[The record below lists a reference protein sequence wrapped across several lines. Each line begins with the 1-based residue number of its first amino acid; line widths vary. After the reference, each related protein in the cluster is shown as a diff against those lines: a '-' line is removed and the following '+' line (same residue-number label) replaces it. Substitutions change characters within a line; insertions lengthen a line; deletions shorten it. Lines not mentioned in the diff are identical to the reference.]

1 VNLKFRLPQE
11 ESSLRADARRNR
23 ERIVQA
29 ALELLAERGER
40 ASMEEIARAAGLGVG
55 TLYRHFRDRRALLE
69 HIATNALH
77 QLMAF
82 SEAAAARDIP
92 RWNALR
98 LIVEHCVRLPLAL
111 INTMPDGTP
120 KNPERANLAR
130 AHKVLL
136 ERIVKEARDEGSLRR
151 DIPPRE
157 VVDVL
162 QTIVCRP
169 GARADDYLIT
179 VMLDGLKA

>member
-1 VNLKFRLPQE
+1 
-11 ESSLRADARRNR
+11 
-23 ERIVQA
+23 
-29 ALELLAERGER
+29 
-40 ASMEEIARAAGLGVG
+40 MEEIARAAGLGVG
-55 TLYRHFRDRRALLE
+55 TLYRHFPDRRALLE
-69 HIATNALH
+69 HIATDALH

-82 SEAAAARDIP
+82 GKGAAGRDIP
-92 RWNALR
+92 RWNALL
-98 LIVEHCVRLPLAL
+98 LIVDHCVGLPLAL
-111 INTMPDGTP
+111 INTLPDGTP

-136 ERIVKEARDEGSLRR
+136 ERIVKEAQDEGTLRR

-162 QTIVCRP
+162 HAIVCRP
-169 GARADDYLIT
+169 GARAGDYLIT